1 MRPFAHSLPGRPEV
15 AWEPLSSHLSY
26 VARRAAA
33 FASVFGWERL
43 AEVAG
48 LLHDIGKCSDA
59 FQDYIGGSGTRGP
72 DHSTAGAQEASGV
85 YPAGLGRMLA
95 YVIAG
100 HHAGLAD
107 TDSLDTRLKT
117 TQAPYGG
124 WQAHTGPLP
133 PAAALVPK
141 GGKPSPL
148 KGFTQAFMTRMLF
161 SCLVD
166 ADFLETERFYAAAE
180 GQPLVRGNHLG
191 LDDLR
196 ARLQC
201 HMDGLL
207 GGAAATPINALRAEI
222 YHHVLAGA
230 AQAPGMFSLTVPT
243 GGGKTLASLAF
254 ALDHAVRHGLRRV
267 IYVIP
272 FTSIIEQ
279 TAQVFRE
286 ALGTDQDILEHHAS
300 FDWERPGRD
309 QDESDMPKLRR
320 ASENW
325 DAPVVVTTAV
335 QFFES
340 LFAARTSRCRKLHN
354 IAGSVIV
361 LDEAQTMP
369 LALLRPCVAALQELA
384 ANCGATVVLC
394 TATQPAL
401 RPDKGFVIDP
411 PRELAPDPRR
421 LYRALKRVTV
431 TFQVERV
438 TDGEIAAR
446 FATQP
451 QLLCIVNSRAHAR
464 ALYDLIA
471 PLEGAVHLT
480 TLMCPR
486 HRQAVL
492 SDVRTRLKAG
502 LPVRLVSTS
511 LIEAG
516 VDISFPEVWRATT
529 GLDSIAQSAGRCNRE
544 GERESGRVVVFT
556 PAEAKPPPV
565 LEAFIQAARTSFRR
579 HPEDVLGLDAVETYF
594 SELYWQKAEA
604 MDAARLDGKPYPILP
619 ALAEKAAGFRFPFAS
634 IARAF
639 RVVEDTMTTV
649 IVPWSAG
656 PQDTDARDL
665 LRRIAAMERP
675 LIRDLR
681 QLQRYGVP
689 IPRGPRDEWL
699 RRGALRAVHPQ
710 LGKDLLCFD
719 DDAHYRKETG
729 LDLADTGLRDAG
741 ANIIV

>member
-1 MRPFAHSLPGRPEV
+1 MRPYAHSLISKPEV
-15 AWEPLSSHLSY
+15 EWEPLPVHLRS
-26 VARRAAA
+26 VSRRAAA
-33 FASVFGWERL
+33 FAAIIGWDRV

-48 LLHDIGKCSDA
+48 LLHDIGKCSAA
-59 FQDYIGGSGTRGP
+59 FQDYISGGSARGP
-72 DHSTAGAQEASGV
+72 DHSTAGAQEASRIF
-85 YPAGLGRMLA
+85 PAGLGRMLA

-107 TDSLDTRLKT
+107 SDSLDTRLKA
-117 TQAPYGG
+117 TQAYYGG
-124 WQAHTGPLP
+124 WQAHTGLLP
-133 PAAALVPK
+133 PAPALVPM

-166 ADFLETERFYAAAE
+166 ADFLETERFYATAD
-180 GQPLVRGNHLG
+180 GQTLDRGNHLG
-191 LDDLR
+191 LDELR
-196 ARLQC
+196 ARLRR
-201 HMDGLL
+201 HMDGIL
-207 GGAAATPINALRAEI
+207 GGAVATPINSLRAEV
-222 YHHVLAGA
+222 YRHVLAGA
-230 AQAPGMFSLTVPT
+230 AQTPGVFSLTVPT

-286 ALGTDQDILEHHAS
+286 ALETDEDILEHHAS
-300 FDWERPGRD
+300 FDWERPGPD
-309 QDESDMPKLRR
+309 QDESDMTKLRR

-361 LDEAQTMP
+361 LDEAQTLP
-369 LALLRPCVAALQELA
+369 LPLLRPCVAALQELT
-384 ANCGATVVLC
+384 ANCRATVVLC

-411 PRELAPDPRR
+411 PRELAPDPPR

-431 TFQVERV
+431 DCRAEPV

-446 FATQP
+446 FAEQP

-492 SDVRTRLKAG
+492 RDVRARLKTG

-529 GLDSIAQSAGRCNRE
+529 GLDSIAQAAGRCNRE
-544 GERESGRVVVFT
+544 GERETGLVVVFT
-556 PAEAKPPPV
+556 PAEAKPPQV
-565 LEAFIQAARTSFRR
+565 LGAFIQAARKAFRR
-579 HPEDVLGLDAVETYF
+579 HPDDVLGLEAVEAYF

-604 MDAARLDGKPYPILP
+604 MDAARLDGAPYPILP
-619 ALAEKAAGFRFPFAS
+619 ALAETAVGFRFPFAT

-639 RVVEDTMTTV
+639 RMVEDTMTTV

-656 PQDTDARDL
+656 PEDTDARDV

-675 LIRDLR
+675 LVGDLR
-681 QLQRYGVP
+681 RLQHYGVP
-689 IPRGPRDEWL
+689 IPRRARDEWL
-699 RRGALRAVHPQ
+699 ARGALRAVHPQ
-710 LGKDLLCFD
+710 VGDDLLCFD
-719 DDAHYRKETG
+719 NDAHYRAATG
-729 LDLADTGLRDAG
+729 LDLADTGLRNPG
-741 ANIIV
+741 ANVIV